1 MLTFVPTS
9 GGTHQSGHSSTAE
22 KPSAISHP
30 NKKTKYRGKIVVIYM
45 LHKNKN
51 KIKKGGTFI
60 SSSVLFFFKWAGDPK
75 RQEIFQYKVSYMVG
89 FKHMGS
95 IVYSGSN
102 IITIQGKIEWE
113 LSQLTP

>member
-1 MLTFVPTS
+1 
-9 GGTHQSGHSSTAE
+9 
-22 KPSAISHP
+22 
-30 NKKTKYRGKIVVIYM
+30 
-45 LHKNKN
+45 
-51 KIKKGGTFI
+51 
-60 SSSVLFFFKWAGDPK
+60 
-75 RQEIFQYKVSYMVG
+75 MVG